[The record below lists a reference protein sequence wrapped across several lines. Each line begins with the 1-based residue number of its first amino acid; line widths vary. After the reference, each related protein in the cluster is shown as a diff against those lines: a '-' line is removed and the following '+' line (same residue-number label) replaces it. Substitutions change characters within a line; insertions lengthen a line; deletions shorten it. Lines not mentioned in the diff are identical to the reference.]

1 MTMKSNSPIYI
12 IMGAFLLLS
21 SCTAHRQLQHGAVTA
36 EGSSVHTDVMGKAHI
51 QALVRVLAHMP
62 GKRARLFVVPQLLV
76 ADSVVTE
83 YAPLLVDRSIY
94 ARKHHRKVVL
104 GHLDEASAP
113 QAAVSGNGAV
123 TLPVDA
129 DVQLP
134 TWASLASLRAEL
146 STTGCGQCY
155 GADTIQL
162 ATVSNWAPL
171 IPPVSVSLMQRPFV
185 IRPKVVNGK
194 GEARL
199 QFVVDKWDIIPSMA
213 DNRAQLDSMAA
224 RLTPIFSDTLATLN
238 SLSIN
243 GAASAEGTYRHNV
256 MLAENRAASARQWL
270 VSTLNLPRRYLHS
283 IHISAQPEGWEPVLA
298 AMTAA
303 GCADSTA
310 VRDILLR
317 YPGSDDDLQERYI
330 RRLPCWPEIRD
341 HYLAKDRRVVYTYSY
356 TLRNFRSDS
365 EMLRLYTSRP
375 DAFNEDELLRVAA
388 LQPTDADR
396 VPIYEYT
403 LSRYPHSALAVH
415 NLAAISMEQGHPAE
429 AASLIRHSGAAL
441 TDTLRS
447 VLALACAS
455 QGEFSQTEALLGT
468 APRTPAMRQALG
480 TVRALQGRMDEA
492 DSLLAGCHSAVAA
505 IVALDLGRTAEAQ
518 RLLDQCADDVRP
530 TVEYARA
537 VCAYRLGRPESEVKR
552 HLQAAR
558 ADETLAR
565 RIDNENWTMHHE

>member
-1 MTMKSNSPIYI
+1 MKSVYI
-12 IMGAFLLLS
+12 IMGAILLLS

-36 EGSSVHTDVMGKAHI
+36 EGSTVHADVMGRAHI
-51 QALVRVLAHMP
+51 QALVHVPAHVP
-62 GKRARLFVVPQLLV
+62 GKRARLFVVPQLLA
-76 ADSVVTE
+76 ADSMVAE

-94 ARKHHRKVVL
+94 ARKQHRKVVL
-104 GHLDEASAP
+104 DHLDEASVP
-113 QAAVSGNGAV
+113 QSAASGNGAV

-129 DVQLP
+129 DVQFP
-134 TWASLASLRAEL
+134 SWASQASLRAEL

-155 GADTIQL
+155 GADTLML

-171 IPPVSVSLMQRPFV
+171 LPPVCVSLMQRPFV
-185 IRPKVVNGK
+185 VRPKVVHGQ

-213 DNRAQLDSMAA
+213 DNRAQLDTMAA
-224 RLTPIFSDTLATLN
+224 RLTPIFSDSLATLN
-238 SLSIN
+238 TLTIN

-270 VSTLNLPRRYLHS
+270 VSTLNLPRRYLRS

-310 VRDILLR
+310 VRDILQR
-317 YPGSDDDLQERYI
+317 YPGTDDDLQERYI

-365 EMLRLYTSRP
+365 EMLRLYSSRP

-388 LQPTDADR
+388 LQPTDAER
-396 VPIYEYT
+396 VPIYEYA

-415 NLAAISMEQGHPAE
+415 NLAVLRMEQGDARA
-429 AASLIRHSGAAL
+429 AASLIQHSGAAL
-441 TDTLRS
+441 TDTLRTL
-447 VLALACAS
+447 LALAQAA
-455 QGEFSQTEALLGT
+455 QGEFSQAEALLGAT
-468 APRTPAMRQALG
+468 PRSQAMRQALG

-492 DSLLAGCHSAVAA
+492 DSLLNGTPGVVAA
-505 IVALDLGRTAEAQ
+505 IVALDLGRTDQAQ
-518 RLLDQCADDVRP
+518 TLLDRCKDDVRP

-537 VCAYRLGRPESEVKR
+537 VCAYRLGRPESEVWR

-558 ADETLAR
+558 ADEALAR

>member
-1 MTMKSNSPIYI
+1 
-12 IMGAFLLLS
+12 MGVALLLS
-21 SCTAHRQLQHGAVTA
+21 SSCASRRQLPSGAV
-36 EGSSVHTDVMGKAHI
+36 SVDRQEASADVRGHAHVKA
-51 QALVRVLAHMP
+51 VLHVPAHVP
-62 GKRARLFVVPQLLV
+62 GKRARLFIVPRLMA
-76 ADSVVTE
+76 ADSVLE
-83 YAPLLVDRSIY
+83 EFPPLMVDRSIY
-94 ARKHHRKVVL
+94 ARKQHRKAVL
-104 GHLDEASAP
+104 CGKEENPSPTYATGNGPVALPFEADIQLPANTASARL
-113 QAAVSGNGAV
+113 Q
-123 TLPVDA
+123 
-129 DVQLP
+129 
-134 TWASLASLRAEL
+134 AEL

-155 GADTIQL
+155 GADTLTL

-171 IPPVSVSLMQRPFV
+171 IPPVCASLMQRPFV
-185 IRPKVVNGK
+185 VRPKVVNGQ

-213 DNRAQLDSMAA
+213 DNRAQLDTMAA

-238 SLSIN
+238 HLSIN

-270 VSTLNLPRRYLHS
+270 GSTLNLPRRYLRS

-303 GCADSTA
+303 GCADSAA
-310 VRDILLR
+310 VRDILQR
-317 YPGSDDDLQERYI
+317 YPGQDDDLQERYI
-330 RRLPCWPEIRD
+330 RRLPCWPDIRD

-365 EMLRLYTSRP
+365 EMLRLYSSRP

-388 LQPTDADR
+388 LQPTDAER

-415 NLAAISMEQGHPAE
+415 NLAAIRMEQGRAAD

-447 VLALACAS
+447 LLALAQAA
-455 QGEFSQTEALLGT
+455 QGEFSQAEALLAA
-468 APRTPAMRQALG
+468 APQSQAMRQPLG

-492 DSLLAGCHSAVAA
+492 DSLLAGTPSAVAA
-505 IVALDLGRTAEAQ
+505 IVALDLGHTDQAQ
-518 RLLDQCADDVRP
+518 KLLDWCADDVRP

-558 ADETLAR
+558 ADEALAR